1 MTMMIS
7 LNFSCQKDLNLVP
20 GSITQN
26 SLQKMTLRCD
36 PEYNFI
42 FFRTLET
49 SHPQV
54 TESPSW
60 FEIADLAAGPIDAQL
75 AAWRAL
81 SEADPAAV
89 DHLGLLQLDLLH
101 SFLPTF
107 RISSPM
113 NCFLTGVVACLY

>member
-1 MTMMIS
+1 
-7 LNFSCQKDLNLVP
+7 
-20 GSITQN
+20 
-26 SLQKMTLRCD
+26 MTLRCD

-54 TESPSW
+54 TESPFW

-113 NCFLTGVVACLY
+113 NCFLTGVVACLYRWFKSWHYYFWCNTNNIRVYVSNYYY